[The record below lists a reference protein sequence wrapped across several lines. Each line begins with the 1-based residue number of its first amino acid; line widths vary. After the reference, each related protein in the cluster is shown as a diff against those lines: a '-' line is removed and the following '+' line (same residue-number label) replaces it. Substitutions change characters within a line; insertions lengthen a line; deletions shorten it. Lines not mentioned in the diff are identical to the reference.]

1 MSDWPTW
8 LLILL
13 PFIFLIGVFINAI
26 DALKAQDKWVSQY
39 KKKKT
44 QTPPNADDHTKPDE
58 HDSDDWGW

>member
-1 MSDWPTW
+1 MSDWPAW

-26 DALKAQDKWVSQY
+26 NTLKAQDKWASQY

-44 QTPPNADDHTKPDE
+44 QTQDNHTKPDE
-58 HDSDDWGW
+58 QDSDDWGW